1 MKKIFLLWVVFLS
14 IVISKSVDAIS
25 ISPDAIIP
33 PTWRRMLNTSEGG
46 TWLLDY
52 VFASLRDL
60 IFWVLAFIA
69 TAMFL
74 YIWARLVIARW
85 NPEEFSKALK
95 SFIYAAIG
103 IFVIVFA
110 WAAVR
115 LVSWIT
121 L

>member
-1 MKKIFLLWVVFLS
+1 MKKLYCFVILMLLSFSSMTVQ
-14 IVISKSVDAIS
+14 AIS
-25 ISPDAIIP
+25 ISRDTIVP
-33 PTWRRMLNTSEGG
+33 PTWREMLNSSADG

-52 VFASLRDL
+52 VFSSLRDI
-60 IFWVLAFIA
+60 IFGLLTFIA
-69 TAMFL
+69 IAVFL
-74 YIWARLVIARW
+74 YIGARLVIARW

>member
-1 MKKIFLLWVVFLS
+1 MKYIYIFIISLFLLTS
-14 IVISKSVDAIS
+14 TKIVHAIS
-25 ISPDAIIP
+25 ISKDAIIP
-33 PTWRRMLNTSEGG
+33 PTGRDMLNTSEDG

-52 VFASLRDL
+52 VFASLRDI
-60 IFWVLAFIA
+60 IFGLLMFIA
-69 TAMFL
+69 IAVFL
-74 YIWARLVIARW
+74 YIGARLVIARW
-85 NPEEFSKALK
+85 NAEEFSKALK